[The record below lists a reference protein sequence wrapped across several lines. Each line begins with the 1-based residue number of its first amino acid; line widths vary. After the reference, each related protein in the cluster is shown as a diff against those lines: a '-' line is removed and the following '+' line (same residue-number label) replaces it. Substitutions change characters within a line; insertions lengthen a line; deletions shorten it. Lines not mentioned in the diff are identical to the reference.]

1 MEESMIL
8 RLAGAAAPMLVVAGP
23 AGVRRRHRSWRAH
36 GEARSR
42 KMTMLRRA
50 LGVAALSLLAA
61 GPVLAAEAGCQD
73 QIDAV
78 KAMLSAHPEAAAEAS
93 LRVKVNE
100 AQRLCSADKDRESQ
114 DLAGQIR
121 EQVGQ
126 ATAGQGISG
135 GDTSPRTPSAPA
147 PDR

>member
-1 MEESMIL
+1 MEE
-8 RLAGAAAPMLVVAGP
+8 
-23 AGVRRRHRSWRAH
+23 
-36 GEARSR
+36 
-42 KMTMLRRA
+42 MTMLLRV
-50 LGVAALSLLAA
+50 LGVAVLSLLAA
-61 GPVLAAEAGCQD
+61 GPVFAADAGCQD

-114 DLAGQIR
+114 DLAGQIP

-126 ATAGQGISG
+126 ATAGQGNSG
-135 GDTSPRTPSAPA
+135 RDTSPTTPSAPA
-147 PDR
+147 PNPQAGRTG

>member
-1 MEESMIL
+1 
-8 RLAGAAAPMLVVAGP
+8 ML
-23 AGVRRRHRSWRAH
+23 
-36 GEARSR
+36 
-42 KMTMLRRA
+42 LRA

-61 GPVLAAEAGCQD
+61 GPVLAAGAGCQD